1 MSSLFQKGKDAVISS
16 TSGGYHAPAPAS
28 QPYNQEPSPY
38 GEEAVTDAPIPVPVP
53 TLLPLTSKSEFS
65 PGFQLLVQ
73 YVAAMV
79 GMAFILAI

>member
-1 MSSLFQKGKDAVISS
+1 MSSWFKKGKDAVISS
-16 TSGGYHAPAPAS
+16 TTGGYNAPALTS
-28 QPYNQEPSPY
+28 QTYTQDSPSY

-53 TLLPLTSKSEFS
+53 TLLPISKSEFS